1 MQALMRQGVRGLQEF
16 DEDEDF
22 DMNDD
27 DDHDHEHTDTTFGS
41 GDKSGAKG
49 EQDFFGKGEEE
60 QIEGDAS
67 EEDEVSTYRHDS
79 SSSYHA

>member
-49 EQDFFGKGEEE
+49 E
-60 QIEGDAS
+60 
-67 EEDEVSTYRHDS
+67 
-79 SSSYHA
+79 